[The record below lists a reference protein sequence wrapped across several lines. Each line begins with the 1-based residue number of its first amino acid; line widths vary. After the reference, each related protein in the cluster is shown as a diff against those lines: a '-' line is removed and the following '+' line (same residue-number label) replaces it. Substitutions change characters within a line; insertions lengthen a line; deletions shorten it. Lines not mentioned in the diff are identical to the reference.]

1 MEIMELIEQNRV
13 IAIVRG
19 MHPDQMAPLARALE
33 RGGIRMMEITF
44 NQNAPE
50 TFQNT
55 VNAIRTLSQNMR
67 DMAIG
72 AGTVMTLEQLHMAA
86 DAGARYII
94 SPDVNPALIAE
105 TKRLGLTSLPGA
117 MSPTEIVTAW
127 NAGADAVKVFPIGDL
142 GVGYLKAIRA
152 PLSHLPLIA
161 VGGVNERNCADF
173 LRAGAI
179 GIGVGGQLVNREW
192 IDAGEFYK
200 IASLA
205 GKIAQAAQNAVK

>member
-19 MHPDQMAPLARALE
+19 MHPDQMSPLARALE

-152 PLSHLPLIA
+152 PLSHIPLIA

-179 GIGVGGQLVNREW
+179 GVGVGGQLVNREW

>member
-127 NAGADAVKVFPIGDL
+127 NAVKVFPIGDL

-152 PLSHLPLIA
+152 PISCARARLASAWADSLSTANGSMPASFIRSPRLP
-161 VGGVNERNCADF
+161 EKSR
-173 LRAGAI
+173 RP
-179 GIGVGGQLVNREW
+179 RRTP
-192 IDAGEFYK
+192 
-200 IASLA
+200 
-205 GKIAQAAQNAVK
+205 

>member
-19 MHPDQMAPLARALE
+19 MHPEQMAPLARALE

-152 PLSHLPLIA
+152 PLSHIPLIA

-179 GIGVGGQLVNREW
+179 GVGVGGQLVNREW

>member
-152 PLSHLPLIA
+152 PLSHIPLIA

-179 GIGVGGQLVNREW
+179 GVGVGGQLVNREW

>member
-44 NQNAPE
+44 NQKAPK

-152 PLSHLPLIA
+152 PLSHIPLIA

-179 GIGVGGQLVNREW
+179 GVGVGGQLVNREW

>member
-86 DAGARYII
+86 DVGARYII

-152 PLSHLPLIA
+152 PLSHIPLIA

-179 GIGVGGQLVNREW
+179 GVGVGGQLVNREW